1 MLINLTDPLHF
12 ISSLRTSTLLRAL
25 LIPAAMLLCVS
36 FCAKPQ
42 LRQMSGCNRTVDLEG
57 VIDIADAGSGLL
69 FVAVHDRR
77 PVDAKG
83 ESLNSGRIVTVH
95 RRTLEVKELIVQDRD
110 KYPFKPLGIDSM
122 VGRNNEPML
131 FVVNE
136 AYRNQRSIEIY
147 RLQRG
152 NLVFQRRIR
161 TARMQGIRDIALV
174 SPDEYVIL
182 REKRSGL
189 FGGDGD
195 LILHRSLTLRYLPL
209 KTGGAL
215 YAGKAGE
222 RTVLIPNGS
231 ALMELDVDRLTLREI
246 PLSAGESPSVASIAD
261 GKLFVLHKS
270 EQPQLSIDAALF
282 VAPVKDPST
291 FFVLSP
297 EKSIVFGRRSG
308 GLTVCELPAP

>member
-1 MLINLTDPLHF
+1 MFINLTDPLHLN
-12 ISSLRTSTLLRAL
+12 SSLRTSTLLRAL
-25 LIPAAMLLCVS
+25 LIPAAMSLCVS

-42 LRQMSGCNRTVDLEG
+42 LKQMSGCNRTVDLEG
-57 VIDIADAGSGLL
+57 VVDIADAGSGLL

-83 ESLNSGRIVTVH
+83 ESLNGGRIVTVH
-95 RRTLEVKELIVQDRD
+95 RRTLEVKELIVQGRD
-110 KYPFKPLGIDSM
+110 EYPFKPLGIDAM
-122 VGRNNEPML
+122 VGRNEPML

-136 AYRNQRSIEIY
+136 AYHNQRSIEVY

-152 NLVFQRRIR
+152 NLVFQKRIR

-174 SPDEYVIL
+174 SPDEYVIV

-246 PLSAGESPSVASIAD
+246 PLSVGESPSVANIAD
-261 GKLFVLHKS
+261 GRLFVLHES